1 MKSLRL
7 SLPLFLLASLLQ
19 VACASER
26 ILDVR
31 EKREVTREEFLSR
44 VADAEEIVVGEK
56 HDTPS
61 VQNAEARL
69 FADFARLRGE
79 PVTLAWEFWNW
90 SDRRK
95 LELVYR
101 EYAAGIIDGKKFL
114 VWMFGKENPLFT
126 YLPLLEAVKRAGA
139 SVLPLNLTR
148 EEKAPV
154 VKGGIA
160 ALDPKL
166 LPPDFALGG
175 ADYRA
180 RFVEV
185 MSGHADP
192 VTIGNYFAAQCLVD
206 DVAAFHFVNDR
217 TTKSAFMVIGAF
229 HSRYFDG
236 VWKRLE
242 ARSPGR
248 PRLLVEIG
256 ESGDERDW
264 DAVMNHAKY
273 GAAADFLIL
282 L

>member
-7 SLPLFLLASLLQ
+7 SVPLFLFASLLQ

-31 EKREVTREEFLSR
+31 EKREVTREEFLAR
-44 VADAEEIVVGEK
+44 VADVEEIVVGEK
-56 HDTPS
+56 HDALS

-79 PVTLAWEFWNW
+79 RVTFAWEFWDW

-95 LELVYR
+95 LESVYR
-101 EYAAGIIDGKKFL
+101 EYADGIIDGKQFL
-114 VWMFGKENPLFT
+114 RWMFGKENPPYS
-126 YLPLLEAVKRAGA
+126 YLPVMEAVKRAKA
-139 SVLPLNLTR
+139 TVLPLNLTR

-166 LPPDFALGG
+166 LPPGFEMGG
-175 ADYRA
+175 DDYRT
-180 RFVEV
+180 RFVEA
-185 MSGHADP
+185 MGGHGDP
-192 VTIGNYFAAQCLVD
+192 AAIANYFAAQCLVD

-217 TTKSAFMVIGAF
+217 ATKAAFMIIGGF

-242 ARSPGR
+242 ARSSGR

-264 DAVMNHAKY
+264 DAVMNHAKF